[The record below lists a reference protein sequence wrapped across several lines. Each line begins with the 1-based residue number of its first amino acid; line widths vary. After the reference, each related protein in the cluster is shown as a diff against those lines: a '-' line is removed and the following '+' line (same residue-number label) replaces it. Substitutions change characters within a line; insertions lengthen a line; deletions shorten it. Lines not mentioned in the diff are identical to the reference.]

1 MDGAHWSVIEN
12 YEALI
17 KAFQEINTTAHDDYG
32 RRAGVLAQ
40 QERFEIYFGLK
51 LCHLVFAA
59 TKEVSLLLQSK
70 TTMLQDAMQQ
80 ASVAAKGTYKG

>member
-40 QERFEIYFGLK
+40 
-51 LCHLVFAA
+51 
-59 TKEVSLLLQSK
+59 
-70 TTMLQDAMQQ
+70 
-80 ASVAAKGTYKG
+80 